1 MSEKKIEVCC
11 GACAKPLF
19 YGVVL
24 FPFKTICGECSWV
37 MRVEPEQPKSELAEA
52 IVAAMRAA
60 PTVTVDGRT
69 ICNCSEC
76 RRRRSELGLIEG

>member
-1 MSEKKIEVCC
+1 MNRWRYSRFRRLAGQKFGDITPRQHQRISQLED
-11 GACAKPLF
+11 
-19 YGVVL
+19 
-24 FPFKTICGECSWV
+24 S
-37 MRVEPEQPKSELAEA
+37 SELAEA

-76 RRRRSELGLIEG
+76 RRRRSEPGLIEG